1 MIEVVVFELL
11 SPLTNG
17 RCYPE
22 STPDNPK
29 FPLIVY
35 QVVGGQVYDY
45 LERKIPNAQHYRM
58 QVFCWGRDQLDAA
71 AMMRQVRAQFIEH
84 GHQFLSAETLGQRVG
99 LYDSDAKLYGY
110 RQDFSLWIQES

>member
-1 MIEVVVFELL
+1 MVEVAVFTLL
-11 SPLTNG
+11 SPLVDD

-22 STPDNPK
+22 STPDAPV

-35 QVVGGQVYDY
+35 QVVGGQAYDY
-45 LERKIPNAQHYRM
+45 LERKIPNAQHYRV
-58 QVFCWGRDQLDAA
+58 QVFCWGRDQLAVA
-71 AMMRQVRAQFIEH
+71 EVMRQARKQIIEE

-110 RQDFSLWIQES
+110 RQDFGLWINEN